1 MLQAGSKRSSAI
13 TVQSGR
19 SIKEGLSSLFGTNFP
34 QTLEPISVSLNELD
48 MLNEKDEH
56 SSPHA
61 AIRRVAVGLVSRVG
75 EGIGRSESDRQFIF
89 INRRPINAHKIIRAI
104 NDVWRTFEKKQKPA
118 FVLNL
123 QLPRAE
129 VDVNIQPD
137 KREAVFACE
146 ASVICCLKLSLI
158 HI

>member
-1 MLQAGSKRSSAI
+1 MAA
-13 TVQSGR
+13 TTANV
-19 SIKEGLSSLFGTNFP
+19 
-34 QTLEPISVSLNELD
+34 EPD
-48 MLNEKDEH
+48 PD

-146 ASVICCLKLSLI
+146 ASVICCLKTALLNFWEQTQGHVGIKHSLI
-158 HI
+158 LPYRPRKALSTFLCFLYFF